1 MGLYALL
8 TLVYFALLLKIIGQ
22 GPESEPGAREHTQ

>member
-8 TLVYFALLLKIIGQ
+8 SLVYFALLLKLIGQ
-22 GPESEPGAREHTQ
+22 GPEPEQAVN